1 MVWELRGDKVIKTTL
16 YQHHAEALEAVGL
29 RE

>member
-1 MVWELRGDKVIKTTL
+1 VFEVRDGKIFRTTL

-29 RE
+29 KR